1 LPTPHHYIIS
11 PSSSY
16 DEEEASC
23 WWWLICKKKYLFL
36 EATGVAFGWLVP
48 MVIQQHNNDK

>member
-1 LPTPHHYIIS
+1 
-11 PSSSY
+11 
-16 DEEEASC
+16 
-23 WWWLICKKKYLFL
+23 LFL